1 MVPSA
6 LHATPELLL
15 SKCFPSKLPLPA
27 KKRRSKDKRLAVQTS
42 LSDLQQKGTYSASPL
57 QDLLTAPCWGRG
69 LPAQTTQLQQAR
81 PAKGRCGIECWSAVN
96 KIKPHTV
103 LDLKTQAHHFTEILQ
118 LSVFGPKKISPKN
131 IPNSMKNETMGIIK
145 AAHVI
150 QINPCVQLQVFPTSI
165 SLRCLSFRFLFFPH
179 MGSDTEVQEW
189 VRKRRERKKNQA
201 QLHIC
206 A

>member
-1 MVPSA
+1 
-6 LHATPELLL
+6 
-15 SKCFPSKLPLPA
+15 
-27 KKRRSKDKRLAVQTS
+27 
-42 LSDLQQKGTYSASPL
+42 
-57 QDLLTAPCWGRG
+57 
-69 LPAQTTQLQQAR
+69 
-81 PAKGRCGIECWSAVN
+81 
-96 KIKPHTV
+96 
-103 LDLKTQAHHFTEILQ
+103 
-118 LSVFGPKKISPKN
+118 
-131 IPNSMKNETMGIIK
+131 MKNETMGIIK